1 MADPSTQSFIDNLIT
16 VIYNAEEPESVTNAM
31 VARILSYFNSTIKD
45 VQAQIKSTIEVQTIN
60 SGRIDSIIGD
70 NATKAI
76 DNLNEIISFL
86 QGFEDNDNLAYKL
99 KDLSDSLTPR
109 IVALSELN
117 TMGTDGSIEA
127 MRQLVRF
134 RRGANTAPL
143 HTRYAVIDQNNWVAG
158 TLDIF
163 SSDYSGCVLTQLLI
177 THCILKNNSF
187 TSGHNDS
194 ELHTYVR
201 SFNMRSTSGLDVEIG
216 QWTPWREYSHEVSTN
231 SYTNL
236 MEFYEVDDFNSPDY
250 SHLIGGTIKLRI
262 DCRDNT
268 SDLGLSG
275 SPEEVLYTVDDCI
288 VYDRATA
295 GFVHRR
301 ITRGELPNIY
311 PPTIGVVRVEFRNRW
326 LGCGEWGELDDM
338 GAVPGD
344 RVYCCAKTNQLYTY
358 HNDYVNGGGIF
369 ESLQQ
374 SDPLTIDEAR
384 KLVDSIFK

>member
-1 MADPSTQSFIDNLIT
+1 MAIRDISQL
-16 VIYNAEEPESVTNAM
+16 
-31 VARILSYFNSTIKD
+31 
-45 VQAQIKSTIEVQTIN
+45 
-60 SGRIDSIIGD
+60 
-70 NATKAI
+70 KAW
-76 DNLNEIISFL
+76 
-86 QGFEDNDNLAYKL
+86 
-99 KDLSDSLTPR
+99 
-109 IVALSELN
+109 
-117 TMGTDGSIEA
+117 
-127 MRQLVRF
+127 F
-134 RRGANTAPL
+134 RRGLYPTEGQFADLIDSFRHRLERVALTDVEGLADALNRKYDISSATGLDTRLKRLEELLPADAGGRPPIMFFDGLTYYAGDLPTQSSSASKGKVLFAVRKGGFVFAPDNAGISAHPYYPSWQEVRL
-143 HTRYAVIDQNNWVAG
+143 YNDAGYMCRGRQECIFVMRGSCRMYTCVDGMLVRLDSGG
-158 TLDIF
+158 TL
-163 SSDYSGCVLTQLLI
+163 
-177 THCILKNNSF
+177 
-187 TSGHNDS
+187 
-194 ELHTYVR
+194 
-201 SFNMRSTSGLDVEIG
+201 
-216 QWTPWREYSHEVSTN
+216 
-231 SYTNL
+231 
-236 MEFYEVDDFNSPDY
+236 EFYEVDDFNSPDY

-358 HNDYVNGGGIF
+358 HNDYVNGGRIF
-369 ESLQQ
+369 EALLQ